1 MDGEAENVRHEFR
14 RGVAGAAAG
23 ALPGRGKM
31 PESSDAIIVILAM
44 TAVTYGLRVAG
55 FPIGA
60 RLPRKGRVAAAMNAL
75 PGSILIGIVVPR
87 ALMTG
92 IAETAAALAVI
103 AAALSGNIVLAMLAG
118 PGSVWL
124 PRMIR

>member
-1 MDGEAENVRHEFR
+1 MSLRERLP
-14 RGVAGAAAG
+14 G

-31 PESSDAIIVILAM
+31 PESSHAIIVILAM

-55 FPIGA
+55 FPVGA

-92 IAETAAALAVI
+92 IAETAAALAAI
-103 AAALSGNIVLAMLAG
+103 TAALSGNIVLAMLAG
-118 PGSVWL
+118 AGGVWL
-124 PRMIR
+124 PRMII